1 MKVCSHYFLVRLLCA
16 QNPSLDNVSMKS
28 WAIKLSSLCSCVR
41 YIYVR
46 ACKIY
51 IYVRHLTY
59 KHFTYMIM
67 KTIMLP
73 QFAVIYVM
81 NDSRLYLDK
90 LYLSHFSYKYV
101 WPFSPRESQ
110 LQIWRLKFTVVLQT
124 TQQVSGKLHN
134 VCFGFIEKLKKVE
147 SYLFPN
153 HTLTFIGHYI
163 KCIYH
168 ISYNTLH
175 LKKHN

>member
-1 MKVCSHYFLVRLLCA
+1 MPLFCA

-28 WAIKLSSLCSCVR
+28 GAIKLSSLCSCVR

-73 QFAVIYVM
+73 QFAVIYVI

-110 LQIWRLKFTVVLQT
+110 LQIWCLKFTVVLQT

-134 VCFGFIEKLKKVE
+134 VCFWFYWKNQRMQNLLLK
-147 SYLFPN
+147 
-153 HTLTFIGHYI
+153 
-163 KCIYH
+163 
-168 ISYNTLH
+168 ISLLITS
-175 LKKHN
+175 